1 MKNADKPI
9 NPVMMQQVGENEFRA
24 SKPSDPKEW
33 NIPTEGLTKREYF
46 AGLAMQ
52 SLVNTTVIR
61 EEKLISKIRR
71 FLGLNV
77 WKVSHNINF
86 ENISESSIK
95 LADELLKQLE
105 ND

>member
-9 NPVMMQQVGENEFRA
+9 NPVMMQQVGENKFRA

-52 SLVNTTVIR
+52 G
-61 EEKLISKIRR
+61 LISSFTEKASY
-71 FLGLNV
+71 GG
-77 WKVSHNINF
+77 WGT
-86 ENISESSIK
+86 EMEATIK
-95 LADELLKQLE
+95 CAIDYADELLKQLE
-105 ND
+105 NEQ